1 MRPLA
6 IICAAIIATACHHQ
20 TAEDH
25 NSHMADAAPAVRQ
38 SGTDVSALPA
48 SNAAAAA
55 RVAASPRRGEWVK
68 VPFEASSKDTI
79 MAWIVHPSNTR
90 AKAPVVVVVH
100 DIDGLSVWARGVADQ
115 AAAEGFIGIS
125 PDFTSRVRGA
135 PSSVELPRD
144 SVGKLMAMVNSGE
157 RSRIISAVAKYAMSR
172 PNAEQRYGMVGYCW
186 GGYVTCLVAS
196 VDPRFQAAVPVFGCG
211 FLEAHSFW
219 TPRHF
224 QTMTQEARK
233 KWTQLWDPASYLAS
247 ARVPMFFVTGA
258 NNPYY
263 PLDSYMRT
271 YALVPGTKNISI
283 QPKLRHGVLL
293 DSREAL
299 AYFNEQFRDG
309 PPPPKVGSVS
319 IVDGKLRVE
328 MASPVVLKSAELN
341 YTIGPHSDNATRS
354 WVQHPLS
361 IDGPH
366 LRGDIPPPDATAW
379 FISVRDAN
387 NLMGSSE
394 VVFK

>member
-68 VPFEASSKDTI
+68 VPFEAGSKDTI
-79 MAWIVHPSNTR
+79 MAWIVYPSNAR
-90 AKAPVVVVVH
+90 AKAPVIVVVH
-100 DIDGLSVWARGVADQ
+100 DIGGLSVWARGVADQ

-186 GGYVTCLVAS
+186 GGSTAFMHAVNGGAPGFSGAVGYYGLPYMNGAEPIADS
-196 VDPRFQAAVPVFGCG
+196 LAKIKVPVMLFNGSKDARIGAAMPAVDSVMKRLGKTYTSKNYDGATHG
-211 FLEAHSFW
+211 FMRS
-219 TPRHF
+219 
-224 QTMTQEARK
+224 QD
-233 KWTQLWDPASYLAS
+233 DP
-247 ARVPMFFVTGA
+247 
-258 NNPYY
+258 
-263 PLDSYMRT
+263 
-271 YALVPGTKNISI
+271 K
-283 QPKLRHGVLL
+283 
-293 DSREAL
+293 
-299 AYFNEQFRDG
+299 
-309 PPPPKVGSVS
+309 
-319 IVDGKLRVE
+319 
-328 MASPVVLKSAELN
+328 
-341 YTIGPHSDNATRS
+341 ATRD
-354 WVQHPLS
+354 LAEEAAN
-361 IDGPH
+361 
-366 LRGDIPPPDATAW
+366 LAATKDAWPKTVE
-379 FISVRDAN
+379 FFKR
-387 NLMGSSE
+387 NLG
-394 VVFK
+394 VK